1 MKYCDKCKISVRG
14 TLKKCPLCQRPL
26 LGTSSEKNCYP
37 EIMALYNKYKFR
49 SKIILFVMICIALIC
64 VAINLMIPESGTWS
78 RIVVF
83 SLLCLWFS
91 MTIAIHQ
98 RRSIPQNITVQAF
111 VVSVSCVL
119 MDFLTKW
126 YGWSIDFVLP
136 FIFIIAM
143 LSMTI
148 LAMAMK
154 IPVNEYMVCLLV
166 DIVFGFIPM
175 LLNLLGLINHSIPSI
190 ICSTCSFICL
200 SGILIFQGRGIM
212 HELRKRFHI

>member
-1 MKYCDKCKISVRG
+1 
-14 TLKKCPLCQRPL
+14 
-26 LGTSSEKNCYP
+26 
-37 EIMALYNKYKFR
+37 
-49 SKIILFVMICIALIC
+49 
-64 VAINLMIPESGTWS
+64 
-78 RIVVF
+78 
-83 SLLCLWFS
+83 
-91 MTIAIHQ
+91 
-98 RRSIPQNITVQAF
+98 
-111 VVSVSCVL
+111 

-148 LAMAMK
+148 LAMAMR

-190 ICSTCSFICL
+190 ICCTCSFICL
-200 SGILIFQGRGIM
+200 SGVLIFQGKGILQ
-212 HELRKRFHI
+212 ELTRRFHF